1 MCDESRRI
9 PDVAWNQWVSEH
21 ERGARSKPRPARKC
35 WLSVPRRNLDQR
47 LRRLVRDR
55 LRADPPAAAALVA
68 VFDMQSLTPLFG
80 GSHAETSG
88 VDKVGGTGMVAR
100 SREMELRGEDVGEK
114 QRE

>member
-1 MCDESRRI
+1 MKPGWSEVCDESRRF
-9 PDVAWNQWVSEH
+9 PDVAGTNEFRSTK
-21 ERGARSKPRPARKC
+21 RGAIETAPRENC

-100 SREMELRGEDVGEK
+100 SREMEMRGK
-114 QRE
+114 M